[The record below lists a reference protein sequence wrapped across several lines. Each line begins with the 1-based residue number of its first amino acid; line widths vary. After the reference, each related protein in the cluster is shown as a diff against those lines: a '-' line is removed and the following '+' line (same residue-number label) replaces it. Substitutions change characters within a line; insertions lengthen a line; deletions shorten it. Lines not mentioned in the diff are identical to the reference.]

1 MKASLSIMWSLA
13 FELKKIAFI
22 SINPDW
28 KTYRRSVK
36 DKSATSTFYDN
47 RFYYDK
53 LQVYLDSNATSY
65 LHNLAPFWVSSLKKK
80 KNILSADNWHV
91 YTFVK
96 LQVTS
101 FIFSDLSIL
110 TWHMF
115 CKNNVQKSIN
125 SLYECV
131 RIL

>member
-1 MKASLSIMWSLA
+1 MDDTKPGWNRSWLDLPLLR
-13 FELKKIAFI
+13 FEF
-22 SINPDW
+22 
-28 KTYRRSVK
+28 
-36 DKSATSTFYDN
+36 
-47 RFYYDK
+47 
-53 LQVYLDSNATSY
+53 DSMNY
-65 LHNLAPFWVSSLKKK
+65 LAPLWVAKEKEK

-125 SLYECV
+125 SLYECE